1 MRSLKTMCERSMRSL
16 KAMHRDQIQE
26 HLRFAQEL
34 GVVGVSRDRA
44 WRERKTGAADP
55 RGRPTAAVA
64 GGPTPTS
71 KPPIRLTL
79 TPVDA
84 LAAVRT
90 DIGDC
95 TRCKLHRLGRQ
106 QIVFGVGNPNADYL
120 ALRQCRC

>member
-1 MRSLKTMCERSMRSL
+1 MRSLKTMSERSIRSL

-55 RGRPTAAVA
+55 RGRPPAAA
-64 GGPTPTS
+64 AAEGPTHTS
-71 KPPIRLTL
+71 KSPIRLTL

-84 LAAVRT
+84 ERIARAVAPTAARFAAAKVDLSLETEPATFAAVQRRE
-90 DIGDC
+90 IG
-95 TRCKLHRLGRQ
+95 R
-106 QIVFGVGNPNADYL
+106 
-120 ALRQCRC
+120 